1 MVSIKKEN
9 FNKLLIVILLFSADF
24 ILYLLC
30 PDLTINQVMT
40 FTGMVAIVTLIIV
53 GILLYRTVRQLNF
66 FLLFIL
72 AGFIFEFGQS
82 IAVSLGGYN
91 CLNPNWFLNINSG
104 FFNSSEIWRSFF
116 FSHMFMMSLI
126 ASYIAFYKEK
136 KISCIRRKEISN
148 NNQIYVGYFL
158 LFISVVPTF
167 YLLMKDITTVQMLGY
182 EASLQ
187 ETHGIEKI
195 YTLIS
200 ELFPVSLIWL
210 LIFDRRKWSQRFIL
224 TMVFTY
230 MVLQLAGGS
239 RIQIFRFVIVLLLVY
254 TSYYKKINKKKL
266 ICLFCVGLI
275 GVFILSLVSSVRT
288 SLYYSSNVREL
299 IKNAA
304 DTLWKNNFIVATLKE
319 LGNTQVVN
327 ALVLKEC
334 PQNVDYAYGTSYL
347 KMLFS
352 AVPNFWGGVHPSS
365 IDVDSVFSPLY
376 TKLCGL
382 GASFISEAY
391 WNFGYFS
398 ILFSFLLGYFFAKHD
413 LKLKFLCEEK
423 MSKTRIFLEFYVSFL
438 LVFWVRSSCNGFG
451 RSMVYATIP
460 TVLCMLIKKKRGVR
474 REQI

>member
-239 RIQIFRFVIVLLLVY
+239 RIQIFRFVIVLLLV
-254 TSYYKKINKKKL
+254 
-266 ICLFCVGLI
+266 
-275 GVFILSLVSSVRT
+275 
-288 SLYYSSNVREL
+288 
-299 IKNAA
+299 
-304 DTLWKNNFIVATLKE
+304 
-319 LGNTQVVN
+319 
-327 ALVLKEC
+327 
-334 PQNVDYAYGTSYL
+334 
-347 KMLFS
+347 
-352 AVPNFWGGVHPSS
+352 
-365 IDVDSVFSPLY
+365 
-376 TKLCGL
+376 
-382 GASFISEAY
+382 
-391 WNFGYFS
+391 
-398 ILFSFLLGYFFAKHD
+398 
-413 LKLKFLCEEK
+413 
-423 MSKTRIFLEFYVSFL
+423 
-438 LVFWVRSSCNGFG
+438 
-451 RSMVYATIP
+451 
-460 TVLCMLIKKKRGVR
+460 
-474 REQI
+474 